1 MMWKNWHVVAAL
13 LVAPVLAILAWFAV
27 DRFVAERPHV
37 AKPGQDYS
45 LVAKSNCRWPSG
57 ACDLINESF
66 RLTLMPAALDATALR
81 LRIESRFP
89 LSAATV
95 GLAPAAGV
103 SSDPVAFSP
112 AGDDAT
118 VWSGTLPAPRGEG
131 AVLQIV
137 VSADGS
143 RYFAEVPVVFLSAE

>member
-1 MMWKNWHVVAAL
+1 MWKNWHVVAAL

-27 DRFVAERPHV
+27 DRFVAERPE
-37 AKPGQDYS
+37 AAQPGQDYP

-57 ACDLINESF
+57 ACDLVNESF
-66 RLTLMPAALDATALR
+66 RLTLTAAALDDAALR

-103 SSDPVAFSP
+103 SSAPVAFSA

-118 VWSGTLPAPRGEG
+118 VWSGTLPAPQGEG

-143 RYFAEVPVVFLSAE
+143 RYFAEVPVVFLTAE